1 MVRLIYALLEHNIK
15 LLHNN
20 KEDTLSGGPI
30 VFVNKCEAQNESSVN
45 EHDNFDVCQAGQT
58 TSWCTAESKNKDM
71 EIPTRS
77 YFVLCESCYWGA
89 TFFNS
94 STNSVIKCP
103 YCNGRLDTIP
113 ISPNEVYNFGY
124 DPRRGVTMEFSIGT
138 DIKK

>member
-1 MVRLIYALLEHNIK
+1 MVRLIYALLQYNIK

-45 EHDNFDVCQAGQT
+45 EHE
-58 TSWCTAESKNKDM
+58 SWCTAESKNKDM

-103 YCNGRLDTIP
+103 CCNGRLDTIP
-113 ISPNEVYNFGY
+113 ISPNEVYNFRY
-124 DPRRGVTMEFSIGT
+124 DPSRGVTMEFSIGT